1 MKKLL
6 LFALFLLPCLF
17 FSCSSDTDP
26 IIEHKLK
33 DQEFYIQILSDSCN
47 DLVKEVQMQ
56 DSVIFVLSGSL
67 LKLQDSIIAFK
78 KNAMS
83 EENYIR
89 AYKYE
94 RLLKYYKI
102 CKKNPSQWKFYKGWS
117 TRVFENDD
125 KETNN

>member
-56 DSVIFVLSGSL
+56 DSVIFVLSDSL

-102 CKKNPSQWKFYKGWS
+102 CKNNPSQWKFYKGWS
-117 TRVFENDD
+117 IRVFENDD
-125 KETNN
+125 KNQ

>member
-6 LFALFLLPCLF
+6 FLFGLLLFNFFF
-17 FSCSSDTDP
+17 FSCSKQQDP

-33 DQEFYIQILSDSCN
+33 DQEFYIGILSDSCN
-47 DLVKEVQMQ
+47 GLVKELQ
-56 DSVIFVLSGSL
+56 
-67 LKLQDSIIAFK
+67 LQDSIIDFLSNSLFALKDSMAILK

-83 EENYIR
+83 EDNYIR

-102 CKKNPSQWKFYKGWS
+102 CKNNPSQWKFYKGWS
-117 TRVFENDD
+117 IRVFENDD
-125 KETNN
+125 KNQ